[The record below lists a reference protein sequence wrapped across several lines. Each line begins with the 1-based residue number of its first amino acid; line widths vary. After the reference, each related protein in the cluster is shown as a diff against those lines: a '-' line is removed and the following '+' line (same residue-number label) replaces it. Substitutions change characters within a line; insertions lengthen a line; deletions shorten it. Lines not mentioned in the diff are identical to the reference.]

1 MLKNT
6 RQRRTIGIVLILLG
20 ALLMLLAPEVW
31 AGLIMITIAFILE
44 AVGIALEHSRQDQD
58 S

>member
-6 RQRRTIGIVLILLG
+6 RQRRTIGIILIILG

-31 AGLIMITIAFILE
+31 AGLIMILIAFILE
-44 AVGIALEHSRQDQD
+44 GIGIALEHSQQDQD